1 MNTSLGQPDAL
12 VIVIFAFFIL
22 LSLAI
27 TYWAARRTRSTEQFY
42 TAGGKLSGL
51 ENGLA
56 LAGDFMSAS
65 AFLGA
70 SGLVAISG
78 FDGMLYAI
86 GGMVGWPILVC
97 LIAEPLRDLGK
108 YTFSDVVAYR
118 LQQNPVRIAAAI
130 SSLVVTG
137 CYLVA
142 QMVGAGYLI
151 RLLFGLR
158 YELAILIIGIIMLM
172 IVLFGGMI
180 ATSWIQ
186 IIKATLMIAGS
197 TILTALILARF
208 GFNPLKLFDAAARM
222 NGAGVLG
229 PGGFVSHP
237 LDSVS
242 LGLALMFGTSGLP
255 HILMRFYTV
264 PDSRTARTSVSYA
277 VAFMGY
283 FHLLVFVLGFGAM
296 VILGR
301 DVILRADP
309 GGNMAAPLLA
319 AVVGG
324 RAFLGFIAAVAF
336 ATILAVVSGLAL
348 SGAAALSHDIWVSAI
363 RGGKASEHEQ
373 LWVARGATALLA
385 SLAVVLGIT
394 FKGQNVA
401 NMVGLAFAVAASAN
415 FPTLVL
421 AIYWRRLTT
430 AGALASMILGTV
442 GAILLILLSPTVQI
456 DVLKHQ
462 TAWFSLRNPAI
473 ATMPISFLA
482 GICVSLAR
490 PERSAEAGFL
500 KLEKRIH
507 R

>member
-1 MNTSLGQPDAL
+1 
-12 VIVIFAFFIL
+12 
-22 LSLAI
+22 
-27 TYWAARRTRSTEQFY
+27 
-42 TAGGKLSGL
+42 
-51 ENGLA
+51 
-56 LAGDFMSAS
+56 
-65 AFLGA
+65 
-70 SGLVAISG
+70 
-78 FDGMLYAI
+78 
-86 GGMVGWPILVC
+86 
-97 LIAEPLRDLGK
+97 
-108 YTFSDVVAYR
+108 
-118 LQQNPVRIAAAI
+118 
-130 SSLVVTG
+130 
-137 CYLVA
+137 
-142 QMVGAGYLI
+142 
-151 RLLFGLR
+151 
-158 YELAILIIGIIMLM
+158 
-172 IVLFGGMI
+172 
-180 ATSWIQ
+180 
-186 IIKATLMIAGS
+186 
-197 TILTALILARF
+197 
-208 GFNPLKLFDAAARM
+208 
-222 NGAGVLG
+222 VLG